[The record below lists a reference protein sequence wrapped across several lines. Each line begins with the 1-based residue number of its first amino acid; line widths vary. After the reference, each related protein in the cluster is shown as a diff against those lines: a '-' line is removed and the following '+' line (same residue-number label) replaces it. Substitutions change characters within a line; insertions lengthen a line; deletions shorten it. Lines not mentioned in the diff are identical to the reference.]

1 MNSICKLKVF
11 SEIHSACYQVH
22 CCCSKTKCPLSLSP
36 DYNLRGELSHGISQ
50 SLYSPSPCDPNVG
63 LTRTYGMT
71 LLIKPLGS
79 ALRAK
84 VAPLPGGP
92 YCSASGSWRKL
103 SVHPCAVACGSWRAG
118 WKVWERR
125 ACYVCRVMK
134 PNSFNA
140 NKKKEKVW
148 GKRESSYP
156 WPSEEMWAQGSHA
169 IAPLMY
175 VLIHPQH
182 RHLLPRTPPVWNIRL
197 WMNGERVEDTA
208 DFPLI
213 SEYWYNSK
221 TMPASFCNGGEVPPE
236 HHLCGP
242 LGNWTGLF
250 LQVGMRLQTGA
261 LKGRKYTGTL
271 CPACLPGKKIF
282 QNCSVER

>member
-1 MNSICKLKVF
+1 MQLGVGYRYNLNSRVSCKVERHHLESYKESAFLHPPWRFLAQFPSGEGWEIWKLTHCALMNSICKLKVF
-11 SEIHSACYQVH
+11 SETCSACYQVH
-22 CCCSKTKCPLSLSP
+22 CCFSKTKCPLSLSP

-84 VAPLPGGP
+84 VAPLPGDP

-169 IAPLMY
+169 IALLMFWS
-175 VLIHPQH
+175 IHSTDTFFPG
-182 RHLLPRTPPVWNIRL
+182 LLQSGTSDSE
-197 WMNGERVEDTA
+197 WM
-208 DFPLI
+208 
-213 SEYWYNSK
+213 
-221 TMPASFCNGGEVPPE
+221 
-236 HHLCGP
+236 
-242 LGNWTGLF
+242 
-250 LQVGMRLQTGA
+250 
-261 LKGRKYTGTL
+261 GRK
-271 CPACLPGKKIF
+271 
-282 QNCSVER
+282 